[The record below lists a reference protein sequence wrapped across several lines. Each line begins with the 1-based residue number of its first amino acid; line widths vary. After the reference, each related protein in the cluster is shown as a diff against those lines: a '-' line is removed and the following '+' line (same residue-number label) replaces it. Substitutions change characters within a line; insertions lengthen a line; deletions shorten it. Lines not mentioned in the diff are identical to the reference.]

1 MVHDPLRASLF
12 GGIRQ
17 LHPLLG
23 STPPRPLWLPSD
35 FEGGIWPRLDDPEV
49 LRVWLDDAI
58 QSRANAPTLEEL
70 RQWVRD
76 GALLPD
82 ALQGTDWPDVRDAF
96 RLARHFADKHA
107 RRDLP
112 REPER
117 RFLWPHDSADALRA
131 LHDIRAWLE
140 RAIRDGGLN
149 AEGKAA
155 GGKRKRGRP
164 KRPYE
169 QRQRE
174 AEIVEEWN
182 RSREAGWCKA
192 EWSREHGL
200 TVKELDQILNRV
212 RKDKMFRKKSFGK

>member
-1 MVHDPLRASLF
+1 MVHDPLQASLF

-23 STPPRPLWLPSD
+23 STPPAPLWLPSD
-35 FEGGIWPRLDDPEV
+35 FEGGIWPRLDDPEAF
-49 LRVWLDDAI
+49 RVWLDDAI

-131 LHDIRAWLE
+131 LHDVRAWLE

-164 KRPYE
+164 KRNYE
-169 QRQRE
+169 TIQRE
-174 AEIVEEWN
+174 RSIAAEW
-182 RSREAGWCKA
+182 RRAREAGRRKF
-192 EWSREHGL
+192 EWARERGMS
-200 TVKELDQILNRV
+200 VKELDKLLDRV
-212 RKDKMFRKKSFGK
+212 RKDKKARKKSLGK

>member
-1 MVHDPLRASLF
+1 MVHDPLQASLF

-23 STPPRPLWLPSD
+23 STPPAPLWLPSD
-35 FEGGIWPRLDDPEV
+35 FEGGIWPRLDDPEAF
-49 LRVWLDDAI
+49 RVWLDDAI
-58 QSRANAPTLEEL
+58 RSRSNAPAVEEL
-70 RQWVRD
+70 RQWVKD
-76 GALLPD
+76 GACLSG
-82 ALQGTDWPDVRDAF
+82 ALEGIDLPDVRDAF

-155 GGKRKRGRP
+155 GSKRKRGRP
-164 KRPYE
+164 KRNYE
-169 QRQRE
+169 TIQRE
-174 AEIVEEWN
+174 AEIAARW
-182 RSREAGWCKA
+182 RRAREAGACKS
-192 EWSREHGL
+192 EWAREHGL
-200 TVKELDQILNRV
+200 TVKELDQLLDRV
-212 RKDKMFRKKSFGK
+212 RKYDQPRKKSLGK